1 MALAPASLS
10 ISAEM
15 SPVKAPEA
23 SAWQSCAPIATGE
36 LRARVAKPAMS
47 VAGGQTRRSMRV
59 ASAPAPSMMALSSVA
74 DCCRPFIFQLPAIS
88 GRSAL
93 AMPDAMLDALLDLCR
108 FSAENRVAER
118 RDTDQCPVS
127 EARGCA
133 CGRSAGRAGTSNR
146 RHKRADHLSLGAHAQ
161 APAVVAAGRRS
172 PYDAARTGRRGRPK
186 TPFAH
191 NTVGSC

>member
-36 LRARVAKPAMS
+36 LRARVAKPAIS
-47 VAGGQTRRSMRV
+47 VAGGQIRRSMRV
-59 ASAPAPSMMALSSVA
+59 ASGPAPSMMAANSVA

-93 AMPDAMLDALLDLCR
+93 AMPYPCCFLPK
-108 FSAENRVAER
+108 NRVAELR
-118 RDTDQCPVS
+118 ETNQRGRSRFLGDRA
-127 EARGCA
+127 EAR
-133 CGRSAGRAGTSNR
+133 
-146 RHKRADHLSLGAHAQ
+146 
-161 APAVVAAGRRS
+161 AVVAAEGRS
-172 PYDAARTGRRGRPK
+172 PYDAAAHGSARPPK
-186 TPFAH
+186 TPLL
-191 NTVGSC
+191 TIR